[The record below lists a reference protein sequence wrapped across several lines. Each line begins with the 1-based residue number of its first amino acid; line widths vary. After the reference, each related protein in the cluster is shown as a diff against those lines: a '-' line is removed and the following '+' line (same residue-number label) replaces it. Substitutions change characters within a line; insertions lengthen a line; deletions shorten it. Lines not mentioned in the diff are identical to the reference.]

1 MEEEVQ
7 REGGWDDCSAL
18 GLRRVSEA
26 FFSLLLSFAAALLP
40 PVCYSTN
47 DSVASGRGERKR
59 SGVIA

>member
-18 GLRRVSEA
+18 GVKR
-26 FFSLLLSFAAALLP
+26 FFSLFPLLQRLFPL
-40 PVCYSTN
+40 VCYSTN